1 MVSAINLSQNYV
13 QFCTKEWKKPP
24 YITVKEIKNLDT
36 KKAIP
41 KDSDA
46 QPEIF
51 QGRGG
56 FVKLGHFDK
65 HFIKKLRKK
74 APQGKILEFFLLDT
88 LKTTF

>member
-1 MVSAINLSQNYV
+1 MLIFFHVTSAG
-13 QFCTKEWKKPP
+13 T
-24 YITVKEIKNLDT
+24 
-36 KKAIP
+36 
-41 KDSDA
+41 

-65 HFIKKLRKK
+65 HFIKKSRKK
-74 APQGKILEFFLLDT
+74 TPQGKILEVCHLDT